1 MFALVLQEGTLDNVT
16 KTIGRLLD
24 GYDIRLR
31 PNFGGEKDACK
42 YLYLKVVAG
51 RVCQSI
57 FIFLAALVFIND
69 VVGSMIALCTF

>member
-1 MFALVLQEGTLDNVT
+1 MFALVLQAGTLDNVT

-42 YLYLKVVAG
+42 YLYLKVLYG
-51 RVCQSI
+51 WITMKIQKLRGM
-57 FIFLAALVFIND
+57 FGIN
-69 VVGSMIALCTF
+69 F